1 MSGGLDKLPE
11 IDELILVNLAV
22 GVSVD
27 LVEEFLGRNSAKST
41 LPVID
46 SLLFVDLL
54 TAVHVK
60 DAENFVHLVHAI
72 LAQGAV
78 ALNKTKFRE

>member
-1 MSGGLDKLPE
+1 MAVSFDSLPE
-11 IDELILVNLAV
+11 VDELFLIDLAI